1 MTGAVAL
8 LLLGPVALMVGA
20 AQLAGW
26 PETESRRARLVFGTA
41 FVVVGTTS
49 LGVGLVQALLGWWL

>member
-8 LLLGPVALMVGA
+8 LLVGPVAMVVGA

-26 PETESRRARLVFGTA
+26 PESESRRARLVFGTA

-49 LGVGLVQALLGWWL
+49 LGVGLAQALLGWWL